1 MHLLGGC
8 RLDGGEMS
16 QGCREYWIKASAK
29 TGPCEGDASAAILRL
44 QAGSSMSDQDIVE
57 LRPHFGVCA
66 KDDRIDIQR
75 GPRAVVSA
83 VVAQVDVLKAEDRRL
98 DERRGHRFGRAE
110 IQQDKY
116 SGPMRIPSAWLVL
129 EEVQDRNDELRAALG
144 SPQVGRAPRGRHC
157 CDDVVHS
164 DE

>member
-8 RLDGGEMS
+8 RLDGGEMP
-16 QGCREYWIKASAK
+16 QGCREDWVKASAK
-29 TGPCEGDASAAILRL
+29 TGPCEGDASAAILRF
-44 QAGSSMSDQDIVE
+44 QAGSPVSGQDVVE
-57 LRPHFGVCA
+57 LRPHLGACS

-83 VVAQVDVLKAEDRRL
+83 IVAQVDVLQAEDRRL

-110 IQQDKY
+110 IQQDQY
-116 SGPMRIPSAWLVL
+116 SGPMRIPGAWLAL
-129 EEVQDRNDELRAALG
+129 KEVQDRNDELRAALG
-144 SPQVGRAPRGRHC
+144 PPQIGCAPRGRHC

-164 DE
+164 GE